1 LSARATAA
9 QCLQRVIYEGESL
22 TEVLQDRAIASLN
35 PQDQAL
41 LRDLC
46 FGTLRWHERLGH
58 ILTLLLSKALKP
70 ADKDVECLLR
80 IGLYQLIY
88 QRTPNHA
95 AVNETVKATKKL
107 KKDWAGKLVN
117 GVLRN
122 FLRRQDELLA
132 QADTHAPARYAFPD
146 WLLARI
152 RQAWPE
158 DWETILSASNT
169 HAPMTLR
176 VNQRQ
181 HTTPAYQA
189 ILQAAGISA
198 DPVPSVASALNLQAP
213 LGVEQLPGFF
223 SGAVSVQD
231 AAAQLAAGLLDC
243 QPGMRV
249 LDACAAPGGKTSHLL
264 EMTDDLHLTAVDD
277 SEARLQRVEENLA
290 RLHLREGR
298 GGSRTAPTADV
309 ITADAGEVSAWWDGQ
324 PFDRILL
331 DAPCSATG
339 VIRRH
344 PDIKVLRRASDIA
357 TLQQEQA
364 RLLRHLWHTLRP
376 GGKLLYATCSILPE
390 ENSHQLEA
398 FLAEQHDATHQ
409 PIRADWG
416 RALSLGR
423 QILPGEQGMDGFYYA
438 LLSKAAQESIQ

>member
-1 LSARATAA
+1 MSARATAA
-9 QCLQRVIYEGESL
+9 LCLQRVIYEGESL
-22 TEVLQDRAIASLN
+22 TEVLQDPSVANLN

-41 LRDLC
+41 LRNMC
-46 FGTLRWHERLGH
+46 FGTLRWHERLSA
-58 ILTLLLSKALKP
+58 ILKQLVKKALKP

-88 QRTPNHA
+88 QRTPDHA

-122 FLRRQDELLA
+122 FLRSPAELLVK
-132 QADTHAPARYAFPD
+132 ADSRVPARYAFPD
-146 WLLARI
+146 WLLTRI
-152 RQAWPE
+152 QQAWPD
-158 DWETILSASNT
+158 DWEAILNASNT
-169 HAPMTLR
+169 HAPMILR

-181 HTTPAYQA
+181 HTASAYQA
-189 ILQAAGISA
+189 LLQAADIAA
-198 DPVPSVASALNLQAP
+198 DLIPTVDSALMLQTP
-213 LGVEQLPGFF
+213 VGVEQLPGFF
-223 SGAVSVQD
+223 TGAVSVQD

-264 EMTDDLHLTAVDD
+264 EMTDGLHLTALDE
-277 SEARLQRVEENLA
+277 SEARLKRVTENFT
-290 RLHLREGR
+290 RLHLQA
-298 GGSRTAPTADV
+298 TLVA
-309 ITADAGEVSAWWDGQ
+309 ADAGDTATWWDGQ
-324 PFDRILL
+324 AFDRILL

-357 TLQQEQA
+357 ELQQEQA
-364 RLLRHLWHTLRP
+364 QLLRNLWHTLRP

-390 ENSHQLEA
+390 ENSRQVEA
-398 FLAEQHDATHQ
+398 FLAEHPDATLE
-409 PIRADWG
+409 PLSVAWG
-416 RALSLGR
+416 RAQAAGR
-423 QILPGEQGMDGFYYA
+423 QILPGEHAMDGFYYA
-438 LLSKAAQESIQ
+438 LLSKAVQESTQ

>member
-1 LSARATAA
+1 MSARATAA

-22 TEVLQDRAIASLN
+22 TEVLQDPAVANLN
-35 PQDQAL
+35 QHDQAL
-41 LRDLC
+41 LRDMC
-46 FGTLRWHERLGH
+46 FGTLRWHEHLSA
-58 ILTLLLSKALKP
+58 ILKLLVKKALKP

-80 IGLYQLIY
+80 IGLYQIMY
-88 QRTPNHA
+88 QRTPDHA

-122 FLRRQDELLA
+122 FLREQAELVA
-132 QADTHAPARYAFPD
+132 QADKHIPARHAFPA
-146 WLLARI
+146 WLLTRI
-152 RQAWPE
+152 QQAWPQ
-158 DWETILSASNT
+158 DWEAILTASNT

-181 HTTPAYQA
+181 HSTRAYQA
-189 ILQAAGISA
+189 SLQAAGIAA
-198 DPVPSVASALNLQAP
+198 DAVPVVDSALILQHP
-213 LGVEQLPGFF
+213 VGVEQLPGFF

-264 EMTDDLHLTAVDD
+264 EKTDGLQLIAVDS
-277 SEARLQRVEENLA
+277 SESRLQRVTENLS
-290 RLHLREGR
+290 RLNL
-298 GGSRTAPTADV
+298 SAQL
-309 ITADAGEVSAWWDGQ
+309 ISADAGEVAEWWDGQ
-324 PFDRILL
+324 AFDRILL

-357 TLQQEQA
+357 ELQQEQA
-364 RLLRHLWHTLRP
+364 QLLNNLWHTLRP
-376 GGKLLYATCSILPE
+376 GGQLLYATCSILPD
-390 ENSHQLEA
+390 ENSRQVEA
-398 FLAEQHDATHQ
+398 FLADHPDATLA
-409 PIRADWG
+409 PMSADWG
-416 RALSLGR
+416 HAQAAGQ
-423 QILPGEQGMDGFYYA
+423 QILPGEHGMDGFYYA
-438 LLSKAAQESIQ
+438 LLNKAA